1 MLNWWRRRTKAQ
13 KAEILIDVAVLLV
26 AAIFL
31 YTYYHPKTVEIPL
44 SQAIELSK
52 SNTFNDL
59 EFNGDI
65 LTLTIAKDKTTSAV
79 DVDGKKV
86 RLVSEQAIITK
97 TGDLTLKDL
106 QDIGFVLPT
115 TYKQTEPSS
124 LSSFLASI
132 ISSLI
137 FIGGMFLLFWFMMG
151 GGMFGKTGERFK
163 KDKNIVSFANIGGLE
178 EVKDSLKEVV
188 GFIKDRSF
196 YDRVGAQIPRGLLLV
211 GPPGVGK
218 TLLAR
223 ALATEA
229 GVPFIYASGSEF
241 QSSFVAATA
250 MRVKAL
256 FKRAKKYPSCIVF
269 IDEFDSLGHRRGF
282 GATDLQRD
290 ERNTLNLLLSEM
302 DGFKKESKVMVL
314 AATNCVEVLDPAVL
328 RPGRFDRKINVF
340 LPTLKE
346 RIQILQIHAQGKPLS
361 VDVSMENVAKQTTGF
376 SGADLA
382 ALMNESAILT
392 AKKHEPEITNQ
403 IIMETIDK
411 VAVGEERK
419 GLALTGEERK
429 TVAYHESGHAVVASF
444 ISEADKVQRIS
455 ILPHGQVGGLTRMA
469 VDTEKVL
476 ISKTKAMS
484 TITVL
489 LGGRVS
495 EELVMGDITSGAQND
510 IKQANTIA
518 REMVAHFGMGKESGL
533 IYDSSNE
540 TGVKEL
546 SSLAYEVIDSEINLI
561 LLKCQ
566 KDTKKI
572 LLGHREVLDRIA
584 NRLLEVET
592 LNGDEIEKLVKYSAV
607 M

>member
-1 MLNWWRRRTKAQ
+1 MLNWWRKRTKDQ
-13 KAEILIDVAVLLV
+13 RLEILIDVAIVLMSSV
-26 AAIFL
+26 FL
-31 YTYYHPKTVEIPL
+31 YVYYHAENKTVEIPL
-44 SQAIELSK
+44 SQAVELSK
-52 SNTFNDL
+52 SNTFSNL
-59 EFNGDI
+59 EFSSGT
-65 LTLTIAKDKTTSAV
+65 LTLTMAKDKTASSV
-79 DVDGKKV
+79 DMDGKKV
-86 RLVSEQAIITK
+86 RLIGEQVVISKSE
-97 TGDLTLKDL
+97 GLSLKEL
-106 QDIGFVLPT
+106 QDIGFVLPE
-115 TYKQTEPSS
+115 TYQQAVSDGLPSWVGIVGQVVFYIAIFG
-124 LSSFLASI
+124 FL
-132 ISSLI
+132 
-137 FIGGMFLLFWFMMG
+137 WFFMT
-151 GGMFGKTGERFK
+151 GGMFGKAGEKFK
-163 KDKNIVSFANIGGLE
+163 KDQSIVSFADIGGLE

-196 YDRVGAQIPRGLLLV
+196 YDRVGAQIPRGLLLI

-229 GVPFIYASGSEF
+229 DVPFIYSSGAEF

-250 MRVKAL
+250 MKVRAL

-269 IDEFDSLGHRRGF
+269 IDEFDSLGHKRGF
-282 GATDLQRD
+282 AATDLQRD
-290 ERNTLNLLLSEM
+290 ERNTLNMLLAEM

-346 RIQILQIHAQGKPLS
+346 RIEILLIHAQGKPFS
-361 VDVSMENVAKQTTGF
+361 QDVSMENIAKQTAGF

-392 AKKHEPEITNQ
+392 AKKHESEITNQ
-403 IIMETIDK
+403 TIMEAIDT
-411 VAVGEERK
+411 VAVGEQRK
-419 GLALTGEERK
+419 GFVLTGKERE
-429 TVAYHESGHAVVASF
+429 TVAYHEAGHAVVASF
-444 ISEADKVQRIS
+444 TSEADKVQRIS
-455 ILPHGQVGGLTRMA
+455 ILPHGQAGGLTRMV

-510 IKQANTIA
+510 IKHANAIA
-518 REMVAHFGMGKESGL
+518 REMVTHYGMGKESGL

-546 SSLAYEVIDSEINLI
+546 SSLSYEVIDSEIDRI

-566 KDTKKI
+566 KDAKKI
-572 LLGHREVLDRIA
+572 LAGHREVLDRIA
-584 NRLLEVET
+584 LRLLEVET
-592 LNGDEIEKLVKYSAV
+592 LNGDEIEKLVKGD
-607 M
+607 